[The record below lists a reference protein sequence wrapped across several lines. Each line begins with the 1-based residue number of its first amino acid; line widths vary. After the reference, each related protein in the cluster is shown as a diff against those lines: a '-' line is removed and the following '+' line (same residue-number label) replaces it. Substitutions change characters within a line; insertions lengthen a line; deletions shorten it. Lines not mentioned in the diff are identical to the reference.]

1 MLATDRKLPVSGGA
15 EKRSYVRGM
24 FHAIAPSYDFLN
36 HLLSLNLD
44 KRWRRKAVER
54 PLRTMRAALINQR
67 KIGDVR
73 FVLLP
78 KWKIVRLGFRKT
90 READEQNQN

>member
-1 MLATDRKLPVSGGA
+1 MLATGRKLPVSGGA

-54 PLRTMRAALINQR
+54 LRHRYGQLLRQVVAQTVDTPEEIDAELRHLR
-67 KIGDVR
+67 V
-73 FVLLP
+73 VLA
-78 KWKIVRLGFRKT
+78 W
-90 READEQNQN
+90 